1 MAQTIA
7 QLFDIDGKMF
17 MSYSTIIDVNLQ
29 SSRLCLCKMSL
40 LSTVVQLNTH

>member
-7 QLFDIDGKMF
+7 QLFDIDGEMF

-29 SSRLCLCKMSL
+29 SSRLCWRKMSL
-40 LSTVVQLNTH
+40 LSIVVQLNTH